1 MEKKSRLPKKIA
13 PIIYDK
19 PNFVKKALEII
30 LMIIIKNHNIYLK
43 KYSFVFKTYIEFQ
56 SNFIS
61 NKKTIKK
68 IESILSFFENKIKNQ
83 KDHEII
89 LKACEQIIEYKQI
102 REKYRNFKR
111 NPNKLLIK
119 NKNFMTYIQ
128 GGKLWI

>member
-1 MEKKSRLPKKIA
+1 MRIKKSRLPKKIA
-13 PIIYDK
+13 PIVYDK

-83 KDHEII
+83 KEHEII

-128 GGKLWI
+128 GGKL